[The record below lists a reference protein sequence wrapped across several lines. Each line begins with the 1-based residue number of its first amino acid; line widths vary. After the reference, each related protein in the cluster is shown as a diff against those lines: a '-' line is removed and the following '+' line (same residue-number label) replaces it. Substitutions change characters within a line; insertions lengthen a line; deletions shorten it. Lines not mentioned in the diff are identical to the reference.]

1 MVVTTILK
9 VFIKLTFAEK
19 CARLLAIS
27 SLTWSH
33 TLRPA
38 STASSTSSTC
48 MQISSQA
55 CSCSWNWSRLDLPHW
70 ALCHIDPPYLG
81 REPAVAEG
89 GVSEAVLVKMVAHHW
104 WVPRRP
110 DLSSSAAASHL
121 GGWWKV
127 YHRLHVR
134 GMQWWKKTHTVPRAA
149 ARAHQLCGS
158 SILSWQKCQQWPGWQ
173 CFLSK
178 LLPNTSPFCDK

>member
-1 MVVTTILK
+1 MLV
-9 VFIKLTFAEK
+9 KLEQ
-19 CARLLAIS
+19 
-27 SLTWSH
+27 TWSP
-33 TLRPA
+33 TCQQLW
-38 STASSTSSTC
+38 SSVAP
-48 MQISSQA
+48 MI
-55 CSCSWNWSRLDLPHW
+55 H
-70 ALCHIDPPYLG
+70 HIL
-81 REPAVAEG
+81 V
-89 GVSEAVLVKMVAHHW
+89 VSLHRQKEELVKLCWWRWWPTIW

-110 DLSSSAAASHL
+110 DLSSSSAASHL

-149 ARAHQLCGS
+149 ARAHQLCGT

-178 LLPNTSPFCDK
+178 HLHFVTNKHHEWDLKWLVWVNSSKEHQPPWTNIAKLSSARYIVCFHCFCWPFCFRL